1 MAAQRTQTLVLI
13 GHGMVG
19 HRLLEALAERGALAD
34 PAVPGGPGWQV
45 TVLAEEDVPAY
56 DRVHLSSVFTG
67 ADPDRLGLSA
77 PEFLSGHGIDLRLG
91 DPAEQVDPAA
101 RTVTTTSGAV
111 VPYDALV
118 LATGSYPFVPPIPGA
133 DAPGCFTYRTLYD
146 VDALTRY
153 AEQARTGVVIGGG
166 LLGLEAAGALR
177 TLGLATHV
185 VEFGP
190 RLMPLQVDDGGAAA
204 LRATIESMGV
214 AVHTGVGAAEVET
227 DADGKACLLKL
238 SDGERLPAD
247 VVVFSAGVR
256 PRDRLA
262 REAGLAVGDRGGVA
276 VDERCRT
283 TDPYVYAIGECAQTS
298 DGRVYGLVA
307 PGYQMAETVADQ
319 LAGSGTTVFT
329 GADTSTR
336 LKLLGADVASF
347 GDPFADGRDGGPRAT
362 EIVFSDGRE
371 GVYKKLLL
379 GPEGQLLGGI
389 LVGDAEAYGSL
400 KPHAGRRLP
409 GPPEAFLL
417 PAGAAGAELPGADA
431 LPDGAVVCS
440 CHNVTKGAVAGAI
453 AEHGLTDI
461 GGVKRCTK
469 AGTGCG
475 GCVNTLQTVLDAAGV
490 EKSRGLCEHFPE
502 LTRPEIY
509 ALIRTE
515 HIRSYTE
522 LTERY
527 GSGGTG
533 TGGNAGAGTGGN
545 TGPGAGASAGTDGNA
560 GTDRNA
566 GTDGIAGAGCTVCK
580 PVVANVLGTLAPE
593 LGLRHVLD
601 GEQAALQDSNDLF
614 LANLQKDGTYSV
626 VPRVPGGEI
635 TAEQLIAIGEV
646 ARDHGLYSK
655 ITGGQRID
663 LFGARKEELPAIW
676 RRLIAAGLE
685 SGQAYG
691 KSLRTV
697 KSCVGSRFCRFGQGD
712 SVQLAIDLELR
723 YRGLRAPHK
732 IKGGVSGCLRECAE
746 ARGKDIGVIATAGG
760 WNLYV
765 CGNGGTSPRH
775 ADLLASDLSAAE
787 LFALIDR
794 FLMYYIRT
802 GERLERTSAWL
813 ERLGGGTGGV
823 SGTGGSGGTAGARGL
838 ARLRA
843 VLIED
848 SLGICADLEAQMDR
862 HVAAYRDE
870 WQAVLDDPAALA
882 RFEPHVAGAEFLEP
896 GRGRAAVL
904 ADGTEAALF
913 RDGDGEVYA
922 VGNRDPFS
930 GADVIA
936 NGIMGSRDG
945 VPVVASP
952 MHKQEFD
959 LRTGACLDDP
969 AVTLPVLP
977 VPTARP

>member
-19 HRLLEALAERGALAD
+19 HRLLEALAERGALVD
-34 PAVPGGPGWQV
+34 PEAPDGPGWRV

-67 ADPDRLGLSA
+67 TAPDQLGLST
-77 PEFLSGHGIDLRLG
+77 PEFLAGHGIDLRLG
-91 DPAEQVDPAA
+91 DPAEHLDTAA

-133 DAPGCFTYRTLYD
+133 DATGCFTYRTLYD
-146 VDALTRY
+146 VDALTSY
-153 AEQARTGVVIGGG
+153 AERARTGVVVGGG

-177 TLGLATHV
+177 TLGLTTHV
-185 VEFGP
+185 VEFAP

-227 DADGKACLLKL
+227 DAEGRACLLRL
-238 SDGERLPAD
+238 SDGRRLPAD

-307 PGYQMAETVADQ
+307 PGYRMAEAVADQ
-319 LAGSGTTVFT
+319 LAGSGATVFT

-347 GDPFADGRDGGPRAT
+347 GDPFADGRDGGPRTT

-389 LVGDAEAYGSL
+389 LVGDAAAYGSL
-400 KPHAGRRLP
+400 LPHAGRRLP

-417 PAGAAGAELPGADA
+417 PAGAAGAEPPGAGA
-431 LPDGAVVCS
+431 LPDDAVVCS

-475 GCVNTLQTVLDAAGV
+475 GCVNTLQAVLDAAGV
-490 EKSRGLCEHFPE
+490 RRRKGLCEHFPE
-502 LTRPEIY
+502 LSRPELY
-509 ALIRTE
+509 ELVRTE

-522 LTERY
+522 LAERY
-527 GSGGTG
+527 GSG
-533 TGGNAGAGTGGN
+533 
-545 TGPGAGASAGTDGNA
+545 
-560 GTDRNA
+560 
-566 GTDGIAGAGCTVCK
+566 GAGCTVCK

-593 LGLRHVLD
+593 LGLGHVLD

-635 TAEQLIAIGEV
+635 TAEQLIALGEV

-663 LFGARKEELPAIW
+663 LFGARKEELPAVW
-676 RRLIAAGLE
+676 RRLVAAGFE

-691 KSLRTV
+691 KSLRTI

-765 CGNGGTSPRH
+765 CGNGGTDPRH

-794 FLMYYIRT
+794 FLMYYVRT

-813 ERLGGGTGGV
+813 ERIGGGTGH
-823 SGTGGSGGTAGARGL
+823 
-838 ARLRA
+838 LRE

-848 SLGICADLEAQMDR
+848 SLGICAELEAQMDR

-870 WQAVLDDPAALA
+870 WRAVLDDPAALA
-882 RFEPHVAGAEFLEP
+882 RFEPHVTGVEFLEP

-952 MHKQEFD
+952 LHKQEFD
-959 LRTGACLDDP
+959 LRTGVCLDDP
-969 AVTLPVLP
+969 AVSLPVLP
-977 VPTARP
+977 VPAPSLPARP

>member
-1 MAAQRTQTLVLI
+1 MAAPRTQTLVLI

-34 PAVPGGPGWQV
+34 PADPAGPGWRV

-67 ADPDRLGLSA
+67 TDPHRLGLSA
-77 PEFLSGHGIDLRLG
+77 PGFLAAHGIDLRLG
-91 DPAEQVDPAA
+91 DPAEHVDTAA

-111 VPYDALV
+111 VGYDALV

-133 DAPGCFTYRTLYD
+133 DAPGCFTYRTLHD
-146 VDALTRY
+146 VDALTAY
-153 AEQARTGVVIGGG
+153 AAHARTGVVVGGG

-177 TLGLATHV
+177 TLGLAAHV
-185 VEFGP
+185 VEFAP

-204 LRATIESMGV
+204 LRATIESTGV

-227 DADGKACLLKL
+227 DVDGTVRGLRLA
-238 SDGERLPAD
+238 SGERLPAD
-247 VVVFSAGVR
+247 LVVFSAGVR

-276 VDERCRT
+276 VDEHCRT
-283 TDPYVYAIGECAQTS
+283 TDPFVYAVGECAQTS

-307 PGYQMAETVADQ
+307 PGYQMAEAVADR
-319 LAGSGTTVFT
+319 LAGAGTTVFT
-329 GADTSTR
+329 GADTSTK

-347 GDPFADGRDGGPRAT
+347 GDPFADGRDGGPRT
-362 EIVFSDGRE
+362 DEIVFSDGRE

-389 LVGDAEAYGSL
+389 LVGDAEAYGAL
-400 KPHAGRRLP
+400 RPHAGRRLP
-409 GPPEAFLL
+409 APPEAFLL
-417 PAGAAGAELPGADA
+417 PAGGGAEPPGADA
-431 LPDGAVVCS
+431 LPDDAVVCS
-440 CHNVTKGAVAGAI
+440 CHNVTKGAVAEAI
-453 AEHGLTDI
+453 AEHGLTDV

-475 GCVNTLQTVLDAAGV
+475 GCVNTLQAVLDASGV
-490 EKSRGLCEHFPE
+490 ARSRGLCEHFPE
-502 LTRPEIY
+502 LSRPEIY
-509 ALIRTE
+509 ALIRAE
-515 HIRSYTE
+515 RIRSYTE
-522 LTERY
+522 LAERY
-527 GSGGTG
+527 GSGG
-533 TGGNAGAGTGGN
+533 
-545 TGPGAGASAGTDGNA
+545 
-560 GTDRNA
+560 
-566 GTDGIAGAGCTVCK
+566 AGCAVCK

-601 GEQAALQDSNDLF
+601 GEQAALQDSHDLF

-635 TAEQLIAIGEV
+635 TAGQLIAIGEV

-663 LFGARKEELPAIW
+663 LFGARKEELPVIW
-676 RRLIAAGLE
+676 RRLLAAGFE
-685 SGQAYG
+685 SGHAYG

-746 ARGKDIGVIATAGG
+746 ARGKDIGVIATAAG

-765 CGNGGTSPRH
+765 CGNGGTRPRH
-775 ADLLASDLSAAE
+775 ADLLASDLTAAA
-787 LFALIDR
+787 LFTLVDR
-794 FLMYYIRT
+794 FLMYYVRT

-813 ERLGGGTGGV
+813 ERIAGGGDGP
-823 SGTGGSGGTAGARGL
+823 AH
-838 ARLRA
+838 LRE
-843 VLIED
+843 VLVED
-848 SLGICADLEAQMDR
+848 SLGICAELEAQMDR

-870 WQAVLDDPAALA
+870 WRAVLDDPAALA
-882 RFEPHVAGAEFLEP
+882 RFEPHVTGVEFLEP

-913 RDGDGEVYA
+913 RDGDGAVYA
-922 VGNRDPFS
+922 VGNRDPFT
-930 GADVIA
+930 GAAVVAD
-936 NGIMGSRDG
+936 GIMGSRDG

-952 MHKQEFD
+952 LHKQEFD
-959 LRTGACLDDP
+959 LRTGVCLDDP
-969 AVTLPVLP
+969 EVALPVLP
-977 VPTARP
+977 VPPSPR

>member
-1 MAAQRTQTLVLI
+1 MSSRPSLVLV

-19 HRLLEALAERGALAD
+19 HRLLEALAERDAL
-34 PAVPGGPGWQV
+34 GERGWRV

-67 ADPDRLGLSA
+67 TDPDRLTLTTPG
-77 PEFLSGHGIDLRLG
+77 FLAAHHVDLRLG
-91 DPAEQVDPAA
+91 DPAEHVDTAA
-101 RTVTTTSGAV
+101 RTVTTTSGTTVA
-111 VPYDALV
+111 YDALV

-146 VDALTRY
+146 VDALTAY
-153 AEQARTGVVIGGG
+153 AEHATTGVVIGGG

-185 VEFGP
+185 VEFAP

-214 AVHTGVGAAEVET
+214 AVHTGVGATEVET
-227 DADGKACLLKL
+227 DTDGRTTALGL
-238 SDGERLPAD
+238 SDGERIPAD
-247 VVVFSAGVR
+247 LVVFSAGVR

-276 VDERCRT
+276 VDAHCRT

-319 LAGSGTTVFT
+319 LAGDGTTEFT
-329 GADTSTR
+329 GADTSTK
-336 LKLLGADVASF
+336 LKLMGADVASF
-347 GDPFADGRDGGPRAT
+347 GDPFAAGGEAT
-362 EIVFSDGRE
+362 ELVFSDGRE

-379 GPEGQLLGGI
+379 GPDGRLLGGI

-409 GPPEAFLL
+409 APPEAFIL
-417 PAGAAGAELPGADA
+417 PPSAGGTALPGTDA
-431 LPDGAVVCS
+431 LPDDAVVCS
-440 CHNVTKGAVAGAI
+440 CHNVTKGAVSAAI

-461 GGVKRCTK
+461 GGVKRHTR

-475 GCVNTLQTVLDAAGV
+475 GCVHTLQAVLDAAGV
-490 EKSRGLCEHFPE
+490 EKRRGLCEHFPD
-502 LTRPEIY
+502 LTRPELY
-509 ALIRTE
+509 ELVRTE
-515 HIRSYTE
+515 HIRSFTE
-522 LTERY
+522 LMERY
-527 GSGGTG
+527 GAG
-533 TGGNAGAGTGGN
+533 GAG
-545 TGPGAGASAGTDGNA
+545 GAGGEGGASGAS
-560 GTDRNA
+560 
-566 GTDGIAGAGCTVCK
+566 GAGGAGSVTSGCAVCK
-580 PVVANVLGTLAPE
+580 PVVANVLGALAPE
-593 LGLRHVLD
+593 LGLRHVLE
-601 GEQAALQDSNDLF
+601 GEQATLQDSNDLF

-635 TAEQLIAIGEV
+635 TAEQLIVIGEV

-663 LFGARKEELPAIW
+663 LFGARKEDLPTIW
-676 RRLIAAGLE
+676 RRLVAAGFE

-697 KSCVGSRFCRFGQGD
+697 KSCVGARFCRFGQGD

-765 CGNGGTSPRH
+765 CGNGGATPRH
-775 ADLLASDLSAAE
+775 ADLLASDLSAAG

-794 FLMYYIRT
+794 FLMYYLRT

-813 ERLGGGTGGV
+813 ERLGG
-823 SGTGGSGGTAGARGL
+823 SDAGIAH
-838 ARLRA
+838 LRE

-848 SLGICADLEAQMDR
+848 SLSLGAELEAQMER

-870 WQAVLDDPAALA
+870 WAAVLADPEALA
-882 RFEPHVAGAEFLEP
+882 RFERHVPGAEFLEP

-904 ADGTEAALF
+904 PDGTEAALF
-913 RDGDGEVYA
+913 KDAAGAVYA
-922 VGNRDPFS
+922 VGNRDPYS

-936 NGIMGSRDG
+936 DGIMGSRDG

-959 LRTGACLDDP
+959 LRTGASLDDP
-969 AVTLPVLP
+969 EVSLAVLP
-977 VPTARP
+977 VPVPPADRD

>member
-34 PAVPGGPGWQV
+34 PAVPDGPGWRV

-67 ADPDRLGLSA
+67 TDPNQLGLST
-77 PEFLSGHGIDLRLG
+77 PEFLTGHGIDLRLG
-91 DPAEQVDPAA
+91 DPAEHIDTAA

-111 VPYDALV
+111 VAYDALV
-118 LATGSYPFVPPIPGA
+118 LAAGSYPFVPPIPGA

-146 VDALTRY
+146 VDALTAY

-185 VEFGP
+185 VEFAP

-227 DADGKACLLKL
+227 DGEGRARHLKL
-238 SDGERLPAD
+238 SNGERLAAD

-283 TDPYVYAIGECAQTS
+283 SDPYVYAVGECAQTS

-307 PGYQMAETVADQ
+307 PGYQMAEAVADQ
-319 LAGSGTTVFT
+319 LAGSGATVFT
-329 GADTSTR
+329 GADTSTK

-362 EIVFSDGRE
+362 QIVFSDGRE

-409 GPPEAFLL
+409 APPEAFLL
-417 PAGAAGAELPGADA
+417 PAGAAGAQPPGADA
-431 LPDGAVVCS
+431 LPDDAVVCS
-440 CHNVTKGAVAGAI
+440 CHNVTKGAVSAAI
-453 AEHGLTDI
+453 AEHGLTDV
-461 GGVKRCTK
+461 GGIKRCTK

-475 GCVNTLQTVLDAAGV
+475 GCVNTLRAVLDAAGV
-490 EKSRGLCEHFPE
+490 ERRKGLCEHFPE
-502 LTRPEIY
+502 LSRPEIY
-509 ALIRTE
+509 ALVKSE
-515 HIRSYTE
+515 HIRSFTE
-522 LTERY
+522 LMERY
-527 GSGGTG
+527 GSGPASAPAGTG
-533 TGGNAGAGTGGN
+533 TD
-545 TGPGAGASAGTDGNA
+545 ASAQASADASTHA
-560 GTDRNA
+560 GS
-566 GTDGIAGAGCTVCK
+566 GCTVCK

-676 RRLIAAGLE
+676 RKLIAVGFE

-775 ADLLASDLSAAE
+775 ADLLASDLSAAG

-794 FLMYYIRT
+794 FLMYYVRT

-813 ERLGGGTGGV
+813 ERIGGGT
-823 SGTGGSGGTAGARGL
+823 AH
-838 ARLRA
+838 LRE

-848 SLGICADLEAQMDR
+848 SLGICAELEAQMDR

-882 RFEPHVAGAEFLEP
+882 RFEPHVAGVEFLEP

-922 VGNRDPFS
+922 VGNRDPFT

-952 MHKQEFD
+952 LHKQEFD

-969 AVTLPVLP
+969 AISLPVLP
-977 VPTARP
+977 VPPTRR

>member
-1 MAAQRTQTLVLI
+1 MAAQRTPNLVLI

-19 HRLLEALAERGALAD
+19 QRLLEALAERGGLAG
-34 PAVPGGPGWQV
+34 PGGGPGWSV

-67 ADPDRLGLSA
+67 TAPNQLALST
-77 PEFLSGHGIDLRLG
+77 PEFLASHGIDLRLG
-91 DPAEQVDPAA
+91 DPAERIDTAA

-111 VPYDALV
+111 LGYDALV
-118 LATGSYPFVPPIPGA
+118 LATGSYPFVPPVPGA

-146 VDALTRY
+146 VDALTAY
-153 AEQARTGVVIGGG
+153 AEHARTGIVVGGG

-185 VEFGP
+185 VEFAP

-214 AVHTGVGAAEVET
+214 AVRTGVGAVEVET
-227 DADGKACLLKL
+227 DDAGKVRGLRL
-238 SDGERLPAD
+238 SDGERIPAD
-247 VVVFSAGVR
+247 LVVFSAGVR

-276 VDERCRT
+276 VDAHCRT
-283 TDPYVYAIGECAQTS
+283 TDPYVYAVGECAQTA
-298 DGRVYGLVA
+298 DGQVYGLVA
-307 PGYQMAETVADQ
+307 PGYQMAEAVADR
-319 LAGSGTTVFT
+319 LAGDGTTVFT
-329 GADTSTR
+329 GADTATK

-347 GDPFADGRDGGPRAT
+347 GDPFAAGPQAT

-389 LVGDAEAYGSL
+389 LVGDAGAYGAL

-409 GPPEAFLL
+409 APPEAFLL
-417 PAGAAGAELPGADA
+417 PTTESVPGAGA
-431 LPDGAVVCS
+431 LPDDAVVCS

-453 AEHGLTDI
+453 AEHGLTDL
-461 GGVKRCTK
+461 GGIKRRTR

-475 GCVNTLQTVLDAAGV
+475 GCANTLQAVLDAAGV
-490 EKSRGLCEHFPE
+490 RGARGLCAHFPD
-502 LTRPEIY
+502 LTRPEVY
-509 ALIRTE
+509 ELIRTE
-515 HIRSYTE
+515 RIRSFGE
-522 LTERY
+522 LAQRY
-527 GSGGTG
+527 GSGDTG
-533 TGGNAGAGTGGN
+533 
-545 TGPGAGASAGTDGNA
+545 
-560 GTDRNA
+560 
-566 GTDGIAGAGCTVCK
+566 GCTVCK

-635 TAEQLIAIGEV
+635 TAGQLIAIGEV
-646 ARDHGLYSK
+646 ARDHGLYCK

-663 LFGARKEELPAIW
+663 LFGAGKEDLPAIW
-676 RRLIAAGLE
+676 RRLIDAGFE

-697 KSCVGSRFCRFGQGD
+697 KSCIGSRFCRFGQGD
-712 SVQLAIDLELR
+712 SVRLAIDLELR

-765 CGNGGTSPRH
+765 CGNGGTAPRH
-775 ADLLASDLSAAE
+775 AELLASDLSAAG

-794 FLMYYIRT
+794 FLMYYART

-813 ERLGGGTGGV
+813 ERLGGGT
-823 SGTGGSGGTAGARGL
+823 AH
-838 ARLRA
+838 LRE

-848 SLGICADLEAQMDR
+848 SLGICAELEAQMER

-870 WQAVLDDPAALA
+870 WRAVLDDPAALA
-882 RFEPHVAGAEFLEP
+882 RFAPHAAGVEFLEP

-913 RDGDGEVYA
+913 RDGDGAVYA

-936 NGIMGSRDG
+936 DGIMGSRDG

-959 LRTGACLDDP
+959 LRTGVCLDDP

-977 VPTARP
+977 VPPASR

>member
-1 MAAQRTQTLVLI
+1 MSPSPSLVLV
-13 GHGMVG
+13 GHGMAG
-19 HRLLEALAERGALAD
+19 HRLLEALAERGALAAGD
-34 PAVPGGPGWQV
+34 GEPGWRV

-56 DRVHLSSVFTG
+56 DRVHLSSVFAGT
-67 ADPDRLGLSA
+67 APEDLGLCA
-77 PEFLSGHGIDLRLG
+77 PGFLAGHGVDLRLG
-91 DPAEQVDPAA
+91 DPAEHIDTAA

-146 VDALTRY
+146 VDALTAWAARD
-153 AEQARTGVVIGGG
+153 EARTGVVIGGG

-185 VEFGP
+185 VEFAP

-204 LRATIESMGV
+204 LRSTIESMGV

-227 DADGKACLLKL
+227 AADGRVSALVL
-238 SDGERLPAD
+238 SNGERIAAD
-247 VVVFSAGVR
+247 LVVFSAGVR

-276 VDERCRT
+276 VDPHCRT

-307 PGYQMAETVADQ
+307 PGHQMAEAVADR
-319 LAGSGTTVFT
+319 LAGDGTTEFT
-329 GADTSTR
+329 GADTSTK
-336 LKLLGADVASF
+336 LKLMGADVASF
-347 GDPFADGRDGGPRAT
+347 GDPFAGGGEAT

-400 KPHAGRRLP
+400 KPHAGRLLP
-409 GPPEAFLL
+409 APPEAFIL
-417 PAGAAGAELPGADA
+417 PPSAGGGTLPGADA
-431 LPDGAVVCS
+431 LPDDAVVCS
-440 CHNVTKGAVAGAI
+440 CHNVTKGAVAAAI

-461 GGVKRCTK
+461 GGVKRCTR

-475 GCVNTLQTVLDAAGV
+475 GCVSTLQAVLDAAGV
-490 EKSRGLCEHFPE
+490 EKRRGLCEHFPE
-502 LTRPEIY
+502 LSRPELY
-509 ALIRTE
+509 ELVRTE
-515 HIRSYTE
+515 HIRSFTE
-522 LTERY
+522 LMERH
-527 GSGGTG
+527 
-533 TGGNAGAGTGGN
+533 GAG
-545 TGPGAGASAGTDGNA
+545 
-560 GTDRNA
+560 
-566 GTDGIAGAGCTVCK
+566 GAGCTVCK

-593 LGLRHVLD
+593 LGLRHVLE

-663 LFGARKEELPAIW
+663 LFAARKEDLPAIW
-676 RRLIAAGLE
+676 RRLVAAGFE

-697 KSCVGSRFCRFGQGD
+697 KSCVGAKFCRFGQGD

-732 IKGGVSGCLRECAE
+732 IKGGVSGCQRECAE

-765 CGNGGTSPRH
+765 CGNGGASPRH
-775 ADLLASDLSAAE
+775 ADLLASDLTAAE

-794 FLMYYIRT
+794 FLMYYLRT

-813 ERLGGGTGGV
+813 ERLGG
-823 SGTGGSGGTAGARGL
+823 SGDGL
-838 ARLRA
+838 AHLRE

-848 SLGICADLEAQMDR
+848 SLGIGAELEAQMDR

-870 WQAVLDDPAALA
+870 WRAVLDDPEALA
-882 RFEPHVAGAEFLEP
+882 RFEPHVAGVEFLEP

-904 ADGTEAALF
+904 PDGTEAALF
-913 RDGDGEVYA
+913 KDADGAVYA

-969 AVTLPVLP
+969 EVSLPLLP
-977 VPTARP
+977 VPRAPRPDRD

>member
-1 MAAQRTQTLVLI
+1 MVAPTTRNLVLI

-19 HRLLEALAERGALAD
+19 HRLLEALAERGALAGPD
-34 PAVPGGPGWQV
+34 GGPGWRA

-56 DRVHLSSVFTG
+56 DRVHLSAVFTG
-67 ADPDRLGLSA
+67 TSPADLGLPA
-77 PEFLSGHGIDLRLG
+77 LPDDLVDLRLG
-91 DPAEQVDPAA
+91 DPAEHIDTAA

-111 VPYDALV
+111 VPYDV
-118 LATGSYPFVPPIPGA
+118 LIMATGSYPFVPPIPGA
-133 DAPGCFTYRTLYD
+133 DATGCFTYRTLYD
-146 VDALTRY
+146 VDALTAY
-153 AEQARTGVVIGGG
+153 AADEHNRTGVVIGGG

-177 TLGLATHV
+177 TLGLTTHV
-185 VEFGP
+185 VEFAA

-204 LRATIESMGV
+204 LRSTIESMGV
-214 AVHTGVGAAEVET
+214 AVHTGVGAAEVDV
-227 DADGKACLLKL
+227 DADGRVRSLKL
-238 SDGERLPAD
+238 SDGTRIHAD
-247 VVVFSAGVR
+247 LVVFSAGVR

-262 REAGLAVGDRGGVA
+262 REAGLGVGDRGGVL
-276 VDERCRT
+276 VDEHCRT
-283 TDPYVYAIGECAQTS
+283 TDPFVYAVGECAQTS

-307 PGYQMAETVADQ
+307 PGYQMAEVVADR
-319 LAGSGTTVFT
+319 LAGEGTTVFT
-329 GADTSTR
+329 GADTSTK
-336 LKLLGADVASF
+336 LKLMGADVASF
-347 GDPFADGRDGGPRAT
+347 GDPFADASGAAKTT

-389 LVGDAEAYGSL
+389 LVGDADAYGSL
-400 KPHAGRRLP
+400 KPHAGRQLP
-409 GPPEAFLL
+409 APPEAFLL
-417 PAGAAGAELPGADA
+417 PASAGSGGGLPGAEA
-431 LPDGAVVCS
+431 LPDDAVVCS
-440 CHNVTKGAVAGAI
+440 CHNVTKGAVREAI
-453 AEHGLTDI
+453 AENGLTDI

-475 GCVNTLQTVLDAAGV
+475 GCLNTLQAVLDAAGV
-490 EKSRGLCEHFPE
+490 ERPKGLCEHFPA
-502 LTRPEIY
+502 LTRPEVY
-509 ALIRTE
+509 ELVRTE
-515 HIRSYTE
+515 HIRSFTE
-522 LTERY
+522 LMERH
-527 GSGGTG
+527 
-533 TGGNAGAGTGGN
+533 GAG
-545 TGPGAGASAGTDGNA
+545 
-560 GTDRNA
+560 
-566 GTDGIAGAGCTVCK
+566 GAGCTVCK

-593 LGLRHVLD
+593 LGLRHVLE

-635 TAEQLIAIGEV
+635 TAAQLIVIGEV
-646 ARDHGLYSK
+646 ARDFDLYSK

-663 LFGARKEELPAIW
+663 LFGARKEDLPVIW
-676 RRLIAAGLE
+676 RRLIDAGFE

-732 IKGGVSGCLRECAE
+732 FKGGVSGCLRECAE

-760 WNLYV
+760 WNMYV

-787 LFALIDR
+787 LFALTDR
-794 FLMYYIRT
+794 FLMYYVRT
-802 GERLERTSAWL
+802 GERLERTAAWL
-813 ERLGGGTGGV
+813 ERLGGIDGRTGGAA
-823 SGTGGSGGTAGARGL
+823 AGL
-838 ARLRA
+838 EHLRE
-843 VLIED
+843 VLVED
-848 SLGICADLEAQMDR
+848 SLGICAELEAQMER

-870 WQAVLDDPAALA
+870 WQAVLDDPAALE
-882 RFEPHVAGAEFLEP
+882 RFTSHVAGPEFLEP
-896 GRGRAAVL
+896 GRGRSAVL

-913 RDGDGEVYA
+913 RDGDGTVYA

-936 NGIMGSRDG
+936 NGIMGTRDG

-959 LRTGACLDDP
+959 LRTGVCLDDP
-969 AVTLPVLP
+969 ETALPVLP
-977 VPTARP
+977 VPAVPESGKAARDQA

>member
-1 MAAQRTQTLVLI
+1 MAAQRTQALVLI

-34 PAVPGGPGWQV
+34 PADPDGPGWRV

-67 ADPDRLGLSA
+67 TDPNQLGLST

-91 DPAEQVDPAA
+91 DPAELVDTAA

-111 VPYDALV
+111 VSYDALV

-146 VDALTRY
+146 VDALTTY
-153 AEQARTGVVIGGG
+153 AEDARTGVVIGGG

-185 VEFGP
+185 VEFAP

-227 DADGKACLLKL
+227 DADGKVCGLRL
-238 SDGERLPAD
+238 SSGEALPAD

-307 PGYQMAETVADQ
+307 PGYQMAEAVADQ
-319 LAGSGTTVFT
+319 LAGDGTTVFT
-329 GADTSTR
+329 GADTSTK

-347 GDPFADGRDGGPRAT
+347 GDPFAGGGDGGPQAT

-389 LVGDAEAYGSL
+389 LVGDADAYGSL
-400 KPHAGRRLP
+400 KPHAGRKLP
-409 GPPEAFLL
+409 APPEAFIL
-417 PAGAAGAELPGADA
+417 PAAGGTPPPGADA
-431 LPDGAVVCS
+431 LPDDAVVCS

-453 AEHGLTDI
+453 AEHGLTDV
-461 GGVKRCTK
+461 GGIKRCTK

-475 GCVNTLQTVLDAAGV
+475 GCVNTLQAVLDAAGV
-490 EKSRGLCEHFPE
+490 EKRKGLCEHFPA
-502 LTRPEIY
+502 LSRPEIY
-509 ALIRTE
+509 ELVRTE

-522 LTERY
+522 LLEGY
-527 GSGGTG
+527 G
-533 TGGNAGAGTGGN
+533 TGGT
-545 TGPGAGASAGTDGNA
+545 
-560 GTDRNA
+560 
-566 GTDGIAGAGCTVCK
+566 GCTVCK

-593 LGLRHVLD
+593 LGLRHVLE

-635 TAEQLIAIGEV
+635 TAEQLIVIGEV

-676 RRLIAAGLE
+676 RRLIAAGFE

-765 CGNGGTSPRH
+765 CGNGGTNPRH
-775 ADLLASDLSAAE
+775 ADLLASDLSAAG

-794 FLMYYIRT
+794 FLMYYVRT

-813 ERLGGGTGGV
+813 ERLGGGMEH
-823 SGTGGSGGTAGARGL
+823 
-838 ARLRA
+838 LRA

-848 SLGICADLEAQMDR
+848 SLGLCAELEAQMDR

-882 RFEPHVAGAEFLEP
+882 RFEPHVAGVEFLEP

-936 NGIMGSRDG
+936 NGIMGSRGG

-969 AVTLPVLP
+969 EVALPVLP
-977 VPTARP
+977 VPPARH

>member
-34 PAVPGGPGWQV
+34 PAVPGAPGWQV

-67 ADPDRLGLSA
+67 TDPDRLGLST

-91 DPAEQVDPAA
+91 DPAEHIDPAA

-146 VDALTRY
+146 ADALTRY

-185 VEFGP
+185 VEFAP

-238 SDGERLPAD
+238 SNGERLPAD

-307 PGYQMAETVADQ
+307 PGYQMAEAVADQ
-319 LAGSGTTVFT
+319 LAGSGAAVFT

-347 GDPFADGRDGGPRAT
+347 GDPFADGRDGGPQAT

-409 GPPEAFLL
+409 GPPEVFLL
-417 PAGAAGAELPGADA
+417 PAGAAGAEPPGADA
-431 LPDGAVVCS
+431 LPDDAVVCS

-475 GCVNTLQTVLDAAGV
+475 GCVNTLQAVLDAAGV
-490 EKSRGLCEHFPE
+490 ERSHGLCEHFPE

-509 ALIRTE
+509 ELIRTE

-522 LTERY
+522 LMERY

-533 TGGNAGAGTGGN
+533 TGTGTGTVAGGGGGGGTGASGNARAGV
-545 TGPGAGASAGTDGNA
+545 NA
-560 GTDRNA
+560 GV
-566 GTDGIAGAGCTVCK
+566 GCAVCK

-635 TAEQLIAIGEV
+635 TAEQLIVIGEV
-646 ARDHGLYSK
+646 ARDHGLYRK

-663 LFGARKEELPAIW
+663 LFGARKEELPDIW
-676 RRLIAAGLE
+676 RRLIAAGFE

-765 CGNGGTSPRH
+765 CGNGGTGPRH
-775 ADLLASDLSAAE
+775 ADLLASDLSAAG

-794 FLMYYIRT
+794 FLMYYVRT

-813 ERLGGGTGGV
+813 ERLGGGT
-823 SGTGGSGGTAGARGL
+823 AH
-838 ARLRA
+838 LRE

-848 SLGICADLEAQMDR
+848 SLGICAELEAQMDR

-870 WQAVLDDPAALA
+870 WQAVLDDPVALA
-882 RFEPHVAGAEFLEP
+882 RFEPHVAGVEFLEP

-930 GADVIA
+930 GADAIA
-936 NGIMGSRDG
+936 DGIMGSRDG

>member
-1 MAAQRTQTLVLI
+1 MAAQRTPKLVLV

-19 HRLLEALAERGALAD
+19 QRLLEALAERDGLAG
-34 PAVPGGPGWQV
+34 PGGGPGWSV

-67 ADPDRLGLSA
+67 TAPNQLALST
-77 PEFLSGHGIDLRLG
+77 PEFLASHGIDLRLG
-91 DPAEQVDPAA
+91 DPAEQVDTAA

-111 VPYDALV
+111 LRYDALV
-118 LATGSYPFVPPIPGA
+118 LATGSYPFVPPVPGA

-146 VDALTRY
+146 VDALTAY
-153 AEQARTGVVIGGG
+153 AEHARTGVVIGGG

-185 VEFGP
+185 VEFAP

-214 AVHTGVGAAEVET
+214 AVRTGVGAVEVET
-227 DADGKACLLKL
+227 DDAGKVSGLRL

-247 VVVFSAGVR
+247 LVVFSAGVR

-276 VDERCRT
+276 VDEHCRT
-283 TDPYVYAIGECAQTS
+283 SDPYVYAVGECAQTA
-298 DGRVYGLVA
+298 DGQVYGLVA
-307 PGYQMAETVADQ
+307 PGYQMAETVADR
-319 LAGSGTTVFT
+319 LAGDGTTVFT
-329 GADTSTR
+329 GADTSTK

-347 GDPFADGRDGGPRAT
+347 GDPFAAGPQAT

-389 LVGDAEAYGSL
+389 LVGDAGAYGSL

-409 GPPEAFLL
+409 APPEAFLL
-417 PAGAAGAELPGADA
+417 PATESAPGAEA
-431 LPDGAVVCS
+431 LPDDAVVCS

-453 AEHGLTDI
+453 AEHGLTDL
-461 GGVKRCTK
+461 GGIKRCTR

-475 GCVNTLQTVLDAAGV
+475 GCANTLQAVLDAAGV
-490 EKSRGLCEHFPE
+490 RRARGLCAHFPE
-502 LTRPEIY
+502 LSRPEVY
-509 ALIRTE
+509 ELIRTE
-515 HIRSYTE
+515 RIRSFSE
-522 LTERY
+522 LAERY
-527 GSGGTG
+527 GSDD
-533 TGGNAGAGTGGN
+533 TGGCA
-545 TGPGAGASAGTDGNA
+545 
-560 GTDRNA
+560 
-566 GTDGIAGAGCTVCK
+566 VCK

-593 LGLRHVLD
+593 LGLRHVLA

-635 TAEQLIAIGEV
+635 SAGQLIAIGEV
-646 ARDHGLYSK
+646 ARDHGLYTK

-663 LFGARKEELPAIW
+663 LFGAAKEDLPAIW
-676 RRLIAAGLE
+676 RRLIAAGFE

-697 KSCVGSRFCRFGQGD
+697 KSCIGSRFCRFGQGD
-712 SVQLAIDLELR
+712 SVRLAIDLELR

-765 CGNGGTSPRH
+765 CGNGGTTPRH
-775 ADLLASDLSAAE
+775 ADLLASDLSAAA

-794 FLMYYIRT
+794 FLMYYVRT

-813 ERLGGGTGGV
+813 ERLGGGT
-823 SGTGGSGGTAGARGL
+823 AH
-838 ARLRA
+838 LRE

-848 SLGICADLEAQMDR
+848 SLGIRAELEEQMER

-882 RFEPHVAGAEFLEP
+882 RFEPHGAGVEFLEP
-896 GRGRAAVL
+896 GRGREAVL
-904 ADGTEAALF
+904 PDGTRAALF
-913 RDGDGEVYA
+913 RDGDGAVYA

-930 GADVIA
+930 GAEVIA
-936 NGIMGSRDG
+936 DGIMGSRDG

-959 LRTGACLDDP
+959 LRTGVCLDDP
-969 AVTLPVLP
+969 EVALPVLP
-977 VPTARP
+977 VPPASR

>member
-1 MAAQRTQTLVLI
+1 MPPSPRPSLVLV

-19 HRLLEALAERGALAD
+19 QRLLEALAERGALSDGTA
-34 PAVPGGPGWQV
+34 PGWRV

-67 ADPDRLGLSA
+67 TA
-77 PEFLSGHGIDLRLG
+77 PGDLALPAPGFLDAHGVDLRLG
-91 DPAEQVDPAA
+91 DPAEQVDTAA
-101 RTVTTTSGAV
+101 RTVTTASGAV

-118 LATGSYPFVPPIPGA
+118 LATGSYPFVPPIPAA
-133 DAPGCFTYRTLYD
+133 DAPGCFTYRTLDD
-146 VDALTRY
+146 VAALTAY
-153 AEQARTGVVIGGG
+153 AERAAAGVVIGGG

-185 VEFGP
+185 VEFAP

-214 AVHTGVGAAEVET
+214 AVHTGVGATEVET
-227 DADGKACLLKL
+227 GPDGRVTALAL
-238 SDGERLPAD
+238 SDGTRIPAGL
-247 VVVFSAGVR
+247 VVFSAGVR
-256 PRDRLA
+256 PRDQLA

-276 VDERCRT
+276 VDPHCRT
-283 TDPYVYAIGECAQTS
+283 TDPYVYAVGECAQTA

-307 PGYQMAETVADQ
+307 PGYQMAEAVADR
-319 LAGSGTTVFT
+319 LAGAGTTVFT
-329 GADTSTR
+329 GADTSTK
-336 LKLLGADVASF
+336 LKLMGADVASF
-347 GDPFADGRDGGPRAT
+347 GDPFAEGADAT
-362 EIVFSDGRE
+362 EIVFSDGRD

-379 GPEGQLLGGI
+379 GPDGRLLGGI

-400 KPHAGRRLP
+400 KPHAGRPLP
-409 GPPEAFLL
+409 APPEAFLL
-417 PAGAAGAELPGADA
+417 PAAAGTTGLPGAAA
-431 LPDGAVVCS
+431 LPDDAVVCS
-440 CHNVTKGAVAGAI
+440 CHNVTKGAVSAAI
-453 AEHGLTDI
+453 AEHGLTDL

-475 GCVNTLQTVLDAAGV
+475 GCAGTLQAVLDAAGA
-490 EKSRGLCEHFPE
+490 EKRRGLCEHFPD
-502 LTRPEIY
+502 LTRPELY
-509 ALIRTE
+509 DRIRTE
-515 HIRSYTE
+515 RIRSFTE
-522 LTERY
+522 LMERY
-527 GSGGTG
+527 GAGPDATVASGC
-533 TGGNAGAGTGGN
+533 A
-545 TGPGAGASAGTDGNA
+545 
-560 GTDRNA
+560 
-566 GTDGIAGAGCTVCK
+566 VCK

-601 GEQAALQDSNDLF
+601 GEQAALQDSNDLY

-635 TAEQLIAIGEV
+635 TAGQLIALGEV
-646 ARDHGLYSK
+646 ARDHGLYTK

-663 LFGARKEELPAIW
+663 LFGARKEDLPAIW
-676 RRLIAAGLE
+676 RRLLAAGLE

-697 KSCVGSRFCRFGQGD
+697 KSCVGARFCRFGQGD
-712 SVQLAIDLELR
+712 SVRLAIDLELR

-765 CGNGGTSPRH
+765 CGNGGATPRH
-775 ADLLASDLSAAE
+775 ADLLAPDLSAAE
-787 LFALIDR
+787 LFALLDR
-794 FLMYYIRT
+794 FLMYYLRT

-813 ERLGGGTGGV
+813 ERLGG
-823 SGTGGSGGTAGARGL
+823 SGAGIAH
-838 ARLRA
+838 LRE

-848 SLGICADLEAQMDR
+848 ALGIGAELEAQMER

-870 WQAVLDDPAALA
+870 WRAVLDDPAALA
-882 RFEPHVAGAEFLEP
+882 RFAPHVTGVEFLEP

-904 ADGTEAALF
+904 PDGTEAALF
-913 RDGDGEVYA
+913 KDAEGAVYA
-922 VGNRDPFS
+922 VGNRDPYS
-930 GADVIA
+930 GAGVIA
-936 NGIMGSRDG
+936 DGIMGRRDG

-969 AVTLPVLP
+969 EVSLPLLP
-977 VPTARP
+977 PSA

>member
-1 MAAQRTQTLVLI
+1 MSPSPSLVLV

-19 HRLLEALAERGALAD
+19 HRLLEALAERGALAAGD
-34 PAVPGGPGWQV
+34 GAPGWRV

-56 DRVHLSSVFTG
+56 DRVHLSSVFAGT
-67 ADPDRLGLSA
+67 APEDLGLSS
-77 PEFLSGHGIDLRLG
+77 PGFLAGHGVDLRLG
-91 DPAEQVDPAA
+91 DPAEHIDTAA

-146 VDALTRY
+146 VDALTGWAAR
-153 AEQARTGVVIGGG
+153 EEARTGVVIGGG

-185 VEFGP
+185 VEFAP

-204 LRATIESMGV
+204 LRSTIESMGV
-214 AVHTGVGAAEVET
+214 AVHTGVGAAGVET
-227 DADGKACLLKL
+227 TADGRVGALTL
-238 SDGERLPAD
+238 SDGERITAD
-247 VVVFSAGVR
+247 LVVFSAGVR

-276 VDERCRT
+276 VDPHCRT

-307 PGYQMAETVADQ
+307 PGYQMAEAVADQ
-319 LAGSGTTVFT
+319 LAGDGTTTFT
-329 GADTSTR
+329 GADTSTK
-336 LKLLGADVASF
+336 LKLMGADVASF
-347 GDPFADGRDGGPRAT
+347 GDPFAGGEAT

-400 KPHAGRRLP
+400 KPHAGRLLP
-409 GPPEAFLL
+409 APPEAFIL
-417 PAGAAGAELPGADA
+417 PPSAGGAALPGADA
-431 LPDGAVVCS
+431 LPDDAVVCS
-440 CHNVTKGAVAGAI
+440 CHNVTKGAVAAAV

-475 GCVNTLQTVLDAAGV
+475 GCVNTLQAVLDAAGV
-490 EKSRGLCEHFPE
+490 EKRRGLCEHFPE
-502 LTRPEIY
+502 LSRPELY
-509 ALIRTE
+509 ELVRTE
-515 HIRSYTE
+515 HIRSFTE
-522 LTERY
+522 LTERH
-527 GSGGTG
+527 
-533 TGGNAGAGTGGN
+533 GAG
-545 TGPGAGASAGTDGNA
+545 
-560 GTDRNA
+560 
-566 GTDGIAGAGCTVCK
+566 GAGCAVCK

-593 LGLRHVLD
+593 LGLRHVLE

-635 TAEQLIAIGEV
+635 TAEQLIVIGEV

-663 LFGARKEELPAIW
+663 LFGARKEDLPAIW
-676 RRLIAAGLE
+676 RRLLAAGFE

-697 KSCVGSRFCRFGQGD
+697 KSCVGAKFCRFGQGD

-765 CGNGGTSPRH
+765 CGNGGASPRH
-775 ADLLASDLSAAE
+775 ADLLASDLTAAG

-794 FLMYYIRT
+794 FLMYYLRT

-813 ERLGGGTGGV
+813 ERLGG
-823 SGTGGSGGTAGARGL
+823 SGDGL
-838 ARLRA
+838 AHLRE

-848 SLGICADLEAQMDR
+848 SLGIGAELEAQMDR

-870 WQAVLDDPAALA
+870 WRAVLDDPEALA
-882 RFEPHVAGAEFLEP
+882 RFEPHVAGVEFLEP

-904 ADGTEAALF
+904 PDGTEAALF
-913 RDGDGEVYA
+913 KDAEGAVYA

-969 AVTLPVLP
+969 EVSLPLLP
-977 VPTARP
+977 VPRAPRPGRD

>member
-1 MAAQRTQTLVLI
+1 MAAAPAGPAQQTRNLVLI

-19 HRLLEALAERGALAD
+19 HRLLEALAERGALAGPD
-34 PAVPGGPGWQV
+34 GGPGWRAV
-45 TVLAEEDVPAY
+45 VLGEEDVPAY

-67 ADPDRLGLSA
+67 TEPADLALPALDDGLV
-77 PEFLSGHGIDLRLG
+77 DLRLG
-91 DPAEQVDPAA
+91 DPAEQIDTAA

-118 LATGSYPFVPPIPGA
+118 MATGSYPFVPPIPGA
-133 DAPGCFTYRTLYD
+133 DAAGCFTYRTLYD
-146 VDALTRY
+146 VDALTSYVRT
-153 AEQARTGVVIGGG
+153 QDGVRTGVVIGGG

-177 TLGLATHV
+177 TLGAATHV
-185 VEFGP
+185 VEFAP

-214 AVHTGVGAAEVET
+214 AVHTGVGAAEVDV
-227 DADGKACLLKL
+227 DADGRVRSLKL
-238 SDGERLPAD
+238 SDGTRIPAD
-247 VVVFSAGVR
+247 LVVFSAGVR

-276 VDERCRT
+276 VDEHCRT
-283 TDPYVYAIGECAQTS
+283 SDPYVYAVGECAQTC

-307 PGYQMAETVADQ
+307 PGYQMAEVVADR
-319 LAGSGTTVFT
+319 LAGPGGSEFT
-329 GADTSTR
+329 GADTSTK

-347 GDPFADGRDGGPRAT
+347 GDPFADEPRAT

-379 GPEGQLLGGI
+379 GPDGQLLGGI

-400 KPHAGRRLP
+400 RPHAGRQLP
-409 GPPEAFLL
+409 APPEAFLL
-417 PAGAAGAELPGADA
+417 PASDGAGRLPGAEA
-431 LPDGAVVCS
+431 LADDAVVCS
-440 CHNVTKGAVAGAI
+440 CHNVTKGAVRDAI
-453 AEHGLTDI
+453 TEHGLTDV

-475 GCVNTLQTVLDAAGV
+475 GCLNTLQAVLDAAGV
-490 EKSRGLCEHFPE
+490 EKPRGLCEHFPDRGRAE
-502 LTRPEIY
+502 LYE
-509 ALIRTE
+509 LIRTE
-515 HIRSYTE
+515 HIRSFTE
-522 LTERY
+522 LMERY
-527 GSGGTG
+527 GKVD
-533 TGGNAGAGTGGN
+533 AGA
-545 TGPGAGASAGTDGNA
+545 PLGAVS
-560 GTDRNA
+560 
-566 GTDGIAGAGCTVCK
+566 GCTVCK

-593 LGLRHVLD
+593 LGLRHVLE
-601 GEQAALQDSNDLF
+601 GEQATLQDSNDLF

-635 TAEQLIAIGEV
+635 TAEQLIVIGEV

-663 LFGARKEELPAIW
+663 LFGARKDELPAIW
-676 RRLIAAGLE
+676 RRLIAAGFE

-697 KSCVGSRFCRFGQGD
+697 KSCVGSKFCRFGQGD

-732 IKGGVSGCLRECAE
+732 FKGGVSGCLRECAE

-765 CGNGGTSPRH
+765 CGNGGTTPRH
-775 ADLLASDLSAAE
+775 ADLLASDLSTAE

-813 ERLGGGTGGV
+813 ERLGGTGG
-823 SGTGGSGGTAGARGL
+823 GIEH
-838 ARLRA
+838 LRE
-843 VLIED
+843 VLVED
-848 SLGICADLEAQMDR
+848 SLGICAELEAQMER

-870 WQAVLDDPAALA
+870 WQAVLDDPAALE
-882 RFEPHVAGAEFLEP
+882 RFAPHVDGVEFLEP

-913 RDGDGEVYA
+913 KDAAGAVYA

-930 GADVIA
+930 GADVMA
-936 NGIMGSRDG
+936 NGIMGTRAG

-959 LRTGACLDDP
+959 LRTGVCLDDP
-969 AVTLPVLP
+969 SVSLPLLT
-977 VPTARP
+977 VPEVPRARD

>member
-1 MAAQRTQTLVLI
+1 MPSPTPRLVLV

-19 HRLLEALAERGALAD
+19 HRLLEALAERGALAAD
-34 PAVPGGPGWQV
+34 PAAPGWRV

-56 DRVHLSSVFTG
+56 DRVHLSSVFAGT
-67 ADPDRLGLSA
+67 DPGRLGLAA
-77 PEFLSGHGIDLRLG
+77 PGFLAAHGVDLRLG
-91 DPAEQVDPAA
+91 DPAEQVDTAA

-146 VDALTRY
+146 VDALTAY
-153 AEQARTGVVIGGG
+153 AEHARTGVVIGGG

-177 TLGLATHV
+177 TLGLAAHV
-185 VEFGP
+185 VEFAP

-204 LRATIESMGV
+204 LRSTIESMGV
-214 AVHTGVGAAEVET
+214 AVHTGVGATAVET
-227 DADGKACLLKL
+227 GADGRTTALVL

-247 VVVFSAGVR
+247 LVVFSAGVR

-276 VDERCRT
+276 VDPHCRT

-307 PGYQMAETVADQ
+307 PGHQMAETVADQ
-319 LAGSGTTVFT
+319 LAGDGATEFT
-329 GADTSTR
+329 GADTSTK
-336 LKLLGADVASF
+336 LKLMGADVASF
-347 GDPFADGRDGGPRAT
+347 GDPFAGGGEAT

-379 GPEGQLLGGI
+379 GPDGQLLGGI

-409 GPPEAFLL
+409 APPEAYLL
-417 PAGAAGAELPGADA
+417 PAAAGGAQLPGADA
-431 LPDGAVVCS
+431 LPDDAVVCS
-440 CHNVTKGAVAGAI
+440 CHNVTKGAVSAAI
-453 AEHGLTDI
+453 AEHGLTDV

-475 GCVNTLQTVLDAAGV
+475 GCAGTLQAVLDAAGV
-490 EKSRGLCEHFPE
+490 EKRRGLCEHFPE
-502 LTRPEIY
+502 LTRPEVY
-509 ALIRTE
+509 ELVRTE
-515 HIRSYTE
+515 RIRSFTE
-522 LTERY
+522 LLERY
-527 GSGGTG
+527 G
-533 TGGNAGAGTGGN
+533 AG
-545 TGPGAGASAGTDGNA
+545 
-560 GTDRNA
+560 
-566 GTDGIAGAGCTVCK
+566 GAGCTVCK

-593 LGLRHVLD
+593 LGLRHVLE

-635 TAEQLIAIGEV
+635 TAGQLIAIGEV

-663 LFGARKEELPAIW
+663 LFGARKEDLPAIW
-676 RRLIAAGLE
+676 RRLIAAGFE

-697 KSCVGSRFCRFGQGD
+697 KSCVGTRFCRFGQGD

-765 CGNGGTSPRH
+765 CGNGGATPRH
-775 ADLLASDLSAAE
+775 ADLLASDLSAAG

-794 FLMYYIRT
+794 FLMYYLRT

-813 ERLGGGTGGV
+813 ERLGG
-823 SGTGGSGGTAGARGL
+823 SGDGIAH
-838 ARLRA
+838 LRE

-848 SLGICADLEAQMDR
+848 ALGIGAELEAQMER

-870 WQAVLDDPAALA
+870 WRAVLEDPAALA
-882 RFEPHVAGAEFLEP
+882 RFAPHATGAEFLEP

-904 ADGTEAALF
+904 PDGTEAALF
-913 RDGDGEVYA
+913 KDAAGEVYA
-922 VGNRDPFS
+922 VGNRDPYS
-930 GADVIA
+930 GAHVIA
-936 NGIMGSRDG
+936 DGIMGTRDG

-959 LRTGACLDDP
+959 LRTGASLDDP
-969 AVTLPVLP
+969 DVSLPLLP
-977 VPTARP
+977 VPEPPRSS

>member
-1 MAAQRTQTLVLI
+1 MAAQRTQNLVLI

-34 PAVPGGPGWQV
+34 PAVPGGPGRRV

-67 ADPDRLGLSA
+67 ADPDQLGLTT
-77 PEFLSGHGIDLRLG
+77 PEFLSAHGIDLRLG
-91 DPAEQVDPAA
+91 DPAEHLDPAA

-153 AEQARTGVVIGGG
+153 AERARTGVVIGGG

-185 VEFGP
+185 VEFAP
-190 RLMPLQVDDGGAAA
+190 RLMPLQVDDGGATA

-227 DADGKACLLKL
+227 DADGKACLLRL
-238 SDGERLPAD
+238 SNGERLPAD

-276 VDERCRT
+276 VDEHCRT

-307 PGYQMAETVADQ
+307 PGYQTAEVVADQ
-319 LAGSGTTVFT
+319 LAGSGATVFT

-409 GPPEAFLL
+409 GPPAAFLL
-417 PAGAAGAELPGADA
+417 PAGAAGAEPPGADA
-431 LPDGAVVCS
+431 LPDDAVVCS
-440 CHNVTKGAVAGAI
+440 CHNVTRGAVAGAI
-453 AEHGLTDI
+453 AAHGLADI
-461 GGVKRCTK
+461 GGVKRRTK

-475 GCVNTLQTVLDAAGV
+475 GCVHTLQAVLDAAGV

-509 ALIRTE
+509 ELIRTE

-522 LTERY
+522 LMERY
-527 GSGGTG
+527 GSGGAG
-533 TGGNAGAGTGGN
+533 AGADEGVGADAGVVGGGNGNAGAGG
-545 TGPGAGASAGTDGNA
+545 SADV
-560 GTDRNA
+560 
-566 GTDGIAGAGCTVCK
+566 GCTVCK

-635 TAEQLIAIGEV
+635 TAEQLIVIGEV

-663 LFGARKEELPAIW
+663 LFGARKEELPGIW
-676 RRLIAAGLE
+676 RRLIAAGFE

-712 SVQLAIDLELR
+712 SVRLAIDLELR

-765 CGNGGTSPRH
+765 CGNGGTNPRH

-787 LFALIDR
+787 LFALTDR
-794 FLMYYIRT
+794 FLMYYVRT

-813 ERLGGGTGGV
+813 ERLGGGTE
-823 SGTGGSGGTAGARGL
+823 
-838 ARLRA
+838 RLRE

-848 SLGICADLEAQMDR
+848 SLGICAELEAQMER

-882 RFEPHVAGAEFLEP
+882 RFEPHVAGVEFLEP

-913 RDGDGEVYA
+913 RGGGGAVYA

-952 MHKQEFD
+952 LHKQEFD

-969 AVTLPVLP
+969 DVTLPVLP
-977 VPTARP
+977 VPTA

>member
-1 MAAQRTQTLVLI
+1 MPSSPSLVLV

-34 PAVPGGPGWQV
+34 PADPAAPGWRV

-67 ADPDRLGLSA
+67 TAPDRLALAGPDFPA
-77 PEFLSGHGIDLRLG
+77 AHGIDLRLG
-91 DPAEQVDPAA
+91 DPAEHVDTAA

-111 VPYDALV
+111 VAYDALV

-146 VDALTRY
+146 VDALTAY
-153 AEQARTGVVIGGG
+153 AEHAGTGVVIGGG

-177 TLGLATHV
+177 TLGLTTHV
-185 VEFGP
+185 VEFAP

-214 AVHTGVGAAEVET
+214 AVRTGVGATEVET
-227 DADGKACLLKL
+227 DADGRATALRL
-238 SDGERLPAD
+238 SDGERIPAGL
-247 VVVFSAGVR
+247 VVFSAGVR

-276 VDERCRT
+276 VDVHCRT

-307 PGYQMAETVADQ
+307 PGYQMAEAVADQ
-319 LAGSGTTVFT
+319 LAGDGTTEFT

-347 GDPFADGRDGGPRAT
+347 GDPFAAGAEAT
-362 EIVFSDGRE
+362 ELVFSDGRE

-379 GPEGQLLGGI
+379 GPDGRLLGGI

-409 GPPEAFLL
+409 APPEAFLL
-417 PAGAAGAELPGADA
+417 PAAAGGAPLPGAAA
-431 LPDGAVVCS
+431 LPDDAVVCS
-440 CHNVTKGAVAGAI
+440 CHNVTKGAVSAAI
-453 AEHGLTDI
+453 AEHGLTDV
-461 GGVKRCTK
+461 GGVKRCTR

-475 GCVNTLQTVLDAAGV
+475 GCVGTLQAVLDAAGV
-490 EKSRGLCEHFPE
+490 AKRRGLCEHFPE
-502 LTRPEIY
+502 LTRPELY
-509 ALIRTE
+509 ELVRTE
-515 HIRSYTE
+515 RIRSFTE
-522 LTERY
+522 LLERY
-527 GSGGTG
+527 GAGGGTV
-533 TGGNAGAGTGGN
+533 T
-545 TGPGAGASAGTDGNA
+545 S
-560 GTDRNA
+560 
-566 GTDGIAGAGCTVCK
+566 GCTVCK

-593 LGLRHVLD
+593 LGLRHVLE

-614 LANLQKDGTYSV
+614 LANLQKDGSYSV

-635 TAEQLIAIGEV
+635 TAEQLIVIGEV

-663 LFGARKEELPAIW
+663 LFGARKEDLPVIW
-676 RRLIAAGLE
+676 RRLIAAGFE

-697 KSCVGSRFCRFGQGD
+697 KSCVGARFCRFGQGD

-765 CGNGGTSPRH
+765 CGNGGATPRH

-787 LFALIDR
+787 LFALTDR
-794 FLMYYIRT
+794 FLMYYLRT

-813 ERLGGGTGGV
+813 ERLGGSGDGV
-823 SGTGGSGGTAGARGL
+823 AH
-838 ARLRA
+838 LRE

-848 SLGICADLEAQMDR
+848 SLGIGAELEAQMER

-870 WQAVLDDPAALA
+870 WRAVLEDPAALA
-882 RFEPHVAGAEFLEP
+882 RFERHVAGVEFLEP

-904 ADGTEAALF
+904 PDGTEAALF
-913 RDGDGEVYA
+913 RDGGGAVYA
-922 VGNRDPFS
+922 VGNRDPYS
-930 GADVIA
+930 GADVMA
-936 NGIMGSRDG
+936 HGIMGSRDG

-952 MHKQEFD
+952 MYKQEFD
-959 LRTGACLDDP
+959 LRTGASLDDP
-969 AVTLPVLP
+969 EVALPLLP
-977 VPTARP
+977 VPVPPSAGRG